1 MIGQGLAQG
10 GRLHPVV
17 CHILT
22 APLNRAL
29 CRCCV
34 GHRIFHPPRGRV
46 DPSRQSFDTMQH
58 FAEPCNRSPWRDA
71 FCRIWPSAATA
82 RRSSRCSTTCP
93 AKSSSNTM
101 TGTARSAHRCSA
113 IAHSPFW
120 AFLVLAAF
128 ILLFALLRLHAATLT
143 FSILNLLLCALYAGI
158 LIFILVSASHEM
170 DVVRSTAS
178 QPGLNLANDLSFSLV
193 PSYGMYAII
202 AGTLFMFVGAIV
214 SVVNRSHAR
223 KGGIRQSGSG
233 ESARSRVRWH
243 AGAKLRSRAGRRS
256 GVSAA
261 CRAI

>member
-1 MIGQGLAQG
+1 MAVSG
-10 GRLHPVV
+10 
-17 CHILT
+17 
-22 APLNRAL
+22 
-29 CRCCV
+29 
-34 GHRIFHPPRGRV
+34 
-46 DPSRQSFDTMQH
+46 D
-58 FAEPCNRSPWRDA
+58 
-71 FCRIWPSAATA
+71 SAAIKQMLNNM
-82 RRSSRCSTTCP
+82 SSEELL
-93 AKSSSNTM
+93 KYYDGDSSI
-101 TGTARSAHRCSA
+101 SASLFNDRTF
-113 IAHSPFW
+113 PFW
-120 AFLVLAAF
+120 AFLLLAAF

-202 AGTLFMFVGAIV
+202 AGTLFMFG
-214 SVVNRSHAR
+214 SHRFRGESQPCAH
-223 KGGIRQSGSG
+223 GGIRQSGSD

-243 AGAKLRSRAGRRS
+243 ADAKLRSRAGRRS

>member
-1 MIGQGLAQG
+1 MTVSG
-10 GRLHPVV
+10 
-17 CHILT
+17 
-22 APLNRAL
+22 
-29 CRCCV
+29 
-34 GHRIFHPPRGRV
+34 
-46 DPSRQSFDTMQH
+46 D
-58 FAEPCNRSPWRDA
+58 
-71 FCRIWPSAATA
+71 SAAIKQMLNNM
-82 RRSSRCSTTCP
+82 SSEELL
-93 AKSSSNTM
+93 KYYDGDSSI
-101 TGTARSAHRCSA
+101 SASLFDDRTF
-113 IAHSPFW
+113 PFW

-223 KGGIRQSGSG
+223 RASFASPAPTNPAGGTPNTMRPMPLPPQ
-233 ESARSRVRWH
+233 H
-243 AGAKLRSRAGRRS
+243 
-256 GVSAA
+256 
-261 CRAI
+261 

>member
-1 MIGQGLAQG
+1 
-10 GRLHPVV
+10 
-17 CHILT
+17 
-22 APLNRAL
+22 
-29 CRCCV
+29 
-34 GHRIFHPPRGRV
+34 
-46 DPSRQSFDTMQH
+46 MQH
-58 FAEPCNRSPWRDA
+58 FAEPRNRSPWRDA

-93 AKSSSNTM
+93 AKSSSNYYD
-101 TGTARSAHRCSA
+101 GNSSISASLFNDRTF
-113 IAHSPFW
+113 PFW

-178 QPGLNLANDLSFSLV
+178 HPGLNLANDLSFF
-193 PSYGMYAII
+193 
-202 AGTLFMFVGAIV
+202 TR
-214 SVVNRSHAR
+214 SVVWDVCDHRGNVVHVRGSHRFRGESQPCAQ
-223 KGGIRQSGSG
+223 GGIRQSGSG

-256 GVSAA
+256 SVSAA

>member
-1 MIGQGLAQG
+1 MAVSG
-10 GRLHPVV
+10 
-17 CHILT
+17 
-22 APLNRAL
+22 
-29 CRCCV
+29 
-34 GHRIFHPPRGRV
+34 
-46 DPSRQSFDTMQH
+46 D
-58 FAEPCNRSPWRDA
+58 
-71 FCRIWPSAATA
+71 SAAIKQMLNNM
-82 RRSSRCSTTCP
+82 SSEELL
-93 AKSSSNTM
+93 KYYDGDSSI
-101 TGTARSAHRCSA
+101 SASLFDDRTF
-113 IAHSPFW
+113 PFW

-223 KGGIRQSGSG
+223 RASFASPASTNPAGGTPNTMRPMPLPPQ
-233 ESARSRVRWH
+233 H
-243 AGAKLRSRAGRRS
+243 
-256 GVSAA
+256 
-261 CRAI
+261 

>member
-1 MIGQGLAQG
+1 MAVSG
-10 GRLHPVV
+10 
-17 CHILT
+17 
-22 APLNRAL
+22 
-29 CRCCV
+29 
-34 GHRIFHPPRGRV
+34 
-46 DPSRQSFDTMQH
+46 D
-58 FAEPCNRSPWRDA
+58 
-71 FCRIWPSAATA
+71 SAAIKQMLNNM
-82 RRSSRCSTTCP
+82 SSEELL
-93 AKSSSNTM
+93 KYYDGDSSI
-101 TGTARSAHRCSA
+101 SASLFDDRTF
-113 IAHSPFW
+113 PFW

-223 KGGIRQSGSG
+223 RAAFASPAPTNPAGGTPNTMRPCHCRRNTNPHNPQTPLTSTPNQRSSFMPPDADWRNGATRRTMVPLRAALEYHGAYSNAAREVGDHGIL
-233 ESARSRVRWH
+233 SA
-243 AGAKLRSRAGRRS
+243 LR
-256 GVSAA
+256 
-261 CRAI
+261 CPI

>member
-1 MIGQGLAQG
+1 MAVSG
-10 GRLHPVV
+10 
-17 CHILT
+17 
-22 APLNRAL
+22 
-29 CRCCV
+29 
-34 GHRIFHPPRGRV
+34 
-46 DPSRQSFDTMQH
+46 D
-58 FAEPCNRSPWRDA
+58 
-71 FCRIWPSAATA
+71 SAAIKQMLNNM
-82 RRSSRCSTTCP
+82 SSEELL
-93 AKSSSNTM
+93 KYYDGDSSI
-101 TGTARSAHRCSA
+101 SASLFSDRTF
-113 IAHSPFW
+113 PFW

-223 KGGIRQSGSG
+223 RAAFASPAPANPPAVAYGG
-233 ESARSRVRWH
+233 H
-243 AGAKLRSRAGRRS
+243 AGCKATEPLPGAGAAYQQPA
-256 GVSAA
+256 VPYSAQPQNPA
-261 CRAI
+261 GGTPNTMRPMPLPPQH